1 MLPDAEDMAP
11 DEPAEPSQGERVREL
26 GDQDFPNLFQQVSIG
41 DRLCTDI
48 LICNEYINAYF
59 ANIHPLAPILHKEA
73 FLRLYKMYVN
83 KAVGVNVQMIHDGS
97 SRDGKSVGL
106 ICAVLALGALSVVE
120 SRSGQEFQDENR
132 SELCMLPH
140 FGEALGFYKSCIRLM
155 GYTHDTI
162 ETMITYLLM
171 VCSTVGNVANSCRL
185 YSLFCQGT

>member
-1 MLPDAEDMAP
+1 MAP
-11 DEPAEPSQGERVREL
+11 DESAEPSQGESDREL
-26 GDQDFPNLFQQVSIG
+26 GRQDFPNVFQQVSTG

-97 SRDGKSVGL
+97 SRDGKAVGL

-132 SELCMLPH
+132 SELYMTPH

-155 GYTHDTI
+155 SYTHDTI

-171 VCSTVGNVANSCRL
+171 VCSHIGNFANSRRL